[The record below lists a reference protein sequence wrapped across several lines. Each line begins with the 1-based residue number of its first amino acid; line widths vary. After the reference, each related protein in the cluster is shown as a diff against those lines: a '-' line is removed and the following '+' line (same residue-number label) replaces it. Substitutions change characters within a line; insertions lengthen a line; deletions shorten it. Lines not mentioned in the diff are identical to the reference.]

1 MTQRTSRPCFNIS
14 SPWVRRALAAGFL
27 ALTGVVGAQDPD
39 DGAAS
44 GGACVASASL
54 GALALAP
61 GNASATPAPDA
72 ASPGADAAEAGAS
85 AAGTEPPMYQAAMPE
100 GFVSLAGNVPPLVAS
115 CVAAGMPATG
125 SADAD
130 AFATDIAAAADVAPA
145 EEPAPTP
152 PPEVAPEPAPEMPLA
167 SVATAEPRPAPAP
180 RPRPRKPPAEALK
193 TWWPA
198 AEAGKLNLRFA
209 GEAAFGEA
217 IALLFDAPFSDP
229 SSLAQHVEVKTRAG
243 KTVEAKWQVVKSNP
257 QMVALRV
264 PPGLYQVRVGESLA
278 AANGLRFQR
287 TAEGK
292 IFVR

>member
-1 MTQRTSRPCFNIS
+1 MTQRTSAPCFNIS
-14 SPWVRRALAAGFL
+14 SPWVRRALAAGCL

-39 DGAAS
+39 DGAAAGEAAAS
-44 GGACVASASL
+44 GGACLASASL

-61 GNASATPAPDA
+61 GNESATPAPE
-72 ASPGADAAEAGAS
+72 ADAAAGAS
-85 AAGTEPPMYQAAMPE
+85 AAGTEAPVYQAVMPE

-130 AFATDIAAAADVAPA
+130 TSDIAAAADVAPA
-145 EEPAPTP
+145 EEPAPSP
-152 PPEVAPEPAPEMPLA
+152 APEVAPEPAPEMPRA
-167 SVATAEPRPAPAP
+167 SVVAAEPRPAPAP